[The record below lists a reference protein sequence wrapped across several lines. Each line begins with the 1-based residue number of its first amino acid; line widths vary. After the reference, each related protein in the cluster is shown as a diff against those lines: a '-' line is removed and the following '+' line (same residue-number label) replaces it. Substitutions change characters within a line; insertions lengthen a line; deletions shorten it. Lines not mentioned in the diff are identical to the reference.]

1 MRRAL
6 LIARLPLFLTVVLGI
21 ALLAAPGRAELAV
34 HGYVLMLAAIG
45 LGHLLVALR
54 NALPPRSPSPF
65 DAALRR
71 RPRPAQRI
79 AELERLEREVTL
91 GLATAFDLHYR
102 LRAAPPADRDRAP
115 GGPARGSTWTRARKL
130 RAARSA
136 TTPGR
141 SSAATSSC
149 CAELFA
155 AGLDIASLRLAVS
168 ALEASDGAR
177 T

>member
-1 MRRAL
+1 VRRAL
-6 LIARLPLFLTVVLGI
+6 LIARLPLFLTLVLAI
-21 ALLAAPGRAELAV
+21 VLLAAPGRAELAI

-45 LGHLLVALR
+45 LGHLLATLR
-54 NALPPRSPSPF
+54 NALPPRRLSPF

-102 LRAAPPADRDRAP
+102 LRPR
-115 GGPARGSTWTRARKL
+115 L
-130 RAARSA
+130 RRIATELLAARRGIDLDAS
-136 TTPGR
+136 PE
-141 SSAATSSC
+141 AARR
-149 CAELFA
+149 ALGDDAWEIVRGDLEPPRERFA

-168 ALEASDGAR
+168 ALEAL
-177 T
+177 